1 MVGSVDILWHGRGG
15 QGAFTASRIL
25 GAAYVSGES
34 GKLSLTHRGEPFLD
48 EVEIKPVVRHCP
60 EQAFFDL
67 DPRCGFHCAFCS
79 SPVLDPSEDKH
90 LSTESIMAMLKESTG
105 QYEVKAVS
113 FTRGVVGSV
122 DETVDRFVDV
132 VRATRAAYPDMPI
145 GVEPYV
151 SSREHVQRLKDA
163 GSDEIKLNLQC
174 STPEL
179 FARICPTL
187 ITMVSGRGSSMR
199 WRSTGRYARRH
210 PSRTGR
216 SKTVPPSRSSHSWVG
231 DESPFP
237 TINNHLLY
245 PLGSA
250 SNARPLRA
258 NILLMSSRFPKRTS
272 CSAVDVWMEK
282 RSPFLLTRI

>member
-25 GAAYVSGES
+25 GAAYVSGEG

-90 LSTESIMAMLKESTG
+90 LSTESIMAMLKESTD

-179 FARICPTL
+179 FARICPDL
-187 ITMVSGRGSSMR
+187 DYDGIRQRIVDAVEIDGEIC
-199 WRSTGRYARRH
+199 
-210 PSRTGR
+210 P
-216 SKTVPPSRSSHSWVG
+216 
-231 DESPFP
+231 
-237 TINNHLLY
+237 
-245 PLGSA
+245 
-250 SNARPLRA
+250 
-258 NILLMSSRFPKRTS
+258 RTS
-272 CSAVDVWMEK
+272 FPDRPVVDGTSFEVVT
-282 RSPFLLTRI
+282 FVGGG